1 MSGLS
6 VSFGQYSDKGRKP
19 ANQDCHGLFLPDEPL
34 RSTKGIAVAL
44 ADGIGSSSVSHIASD
59 CAVRGFLSDYFS
71 TPDTWSVKQSASRV
85 LMAINAWLYAQTR
98 QSQFRYDMDRGYVC
112 TLSALVLRGSQ
123 ASVFHAGDSRVYR
136 WRDGELEQLTTDH
149 RLWVSREQHY
159 LSRALGIQPHL
170 ELDYLHC
177 TLAAGDLF
185 LLVTDGVYEYLGH
198 AEITEL
204 LRTAI
209 ALDDTAKHITDQ
221 ALAHGSDDNV
231 TVQLLRVE
239 TLPPHDA
246 VTQLGQAGALPCPP
260 ALAPRMAFEGYSIL
274 RELHQG
280 HRSQVYLARDDAHQ
294 QTVVI
299 KVPSTE
305 ARDDPAWLQR
315 FVMEEW
321 IARRLDH
328 PHVLR
333 AVPPARPRRYC
344 YTVTEY
350 IDGQTL
356 RQWLHDHPAAA
367 LSSVRDI
374 VRQVA
379 SGLRAFHRLEM
390 FHQDLRP
397 DNILIDRSGTVT
409 LIDFGA
415 TRIAGLQDQLP
426 LALRDSLLG
435 TAPYTAPEC
444 FRGHDSHE
452 GSDLFSL
459 GVMTYQLLT
468 GQLPYGTAVAAASL
482 SGRQHRLRYRPLTQY
497 RQDLPPWL
505 DGPLRKAVHP
515 DPNQRYAVLSEFLFD
530 LEHPNPALHAGT
542 AAPLLERN
550 PLRFW
555 QLLSLVLALVLATVL
570 VWHAPTGSTEQSDEA
585 RPAAMATPMAPGNAA
600 VVKRAMDRRAGTE
613 DASLILSGTASRPW
627 EA

>member
-1 MSGLS
+1 MTGLS

-19 ANQDCHGLFLPDEPL
+19 ANQDCHGLYLPDEPL
-34 RSTKGIAVAL
+34 RTTKGIAVAL
-44 ADGIGSSSVSHIASD
+44 ADGIGSSSVSHVASD

-112 TLSALVLRGSQ
+112 TLSALVLRGGH
-123 ASVFHAGDSRVYR
+123 ASLFHAGDSRIYR
-136 WRDGELEQLTTDH
+136 WRAGELEQLTTDH

-170 ELDYLHC
+170 ELDYLRC
-177 TLAAGDLF
+177 TLAPDDVF

-198 AEITEL
+198 TELCDL
-204 LRTAI
+204 LRTAS
-209 ALDDTAKHITDQ
+209 ALDDTAERIAAQ
-221 ALAHGSDDNV
+221 ALAQGSDDNV

-239 TLPPHDA
+239 TLPPPDA
-246 VTQLGQAGALPCPP
+246 TTQLGQAGALPCPP
-260 ALAPRMAFEGYSIL
+260 ALAPRTLFEGYALL

-280 HRSQVYLARDDAHQ
+280 HRSHVYLARDEARQ
-294 QTVVI
+294 QPVVI

-305 ARDDPAWLQR
+305 GRDDPAWLQR

-321 IARRLDH
+321 IARRIDH

-333 AVPPARPRRYC
+333 AVPPTRPRRYC

-356 RQWLHDHPAAA
+356 RQWLYDHPAAT
-367 LSSVRDI
+367 LNSVRDI
-374 VRQVA
+374 VRQIA

-397 DNILIDRSGTVT
+397 DNILIDSSGTVT

-426 LALRDSLLG
+426 RALHDGLLG

-459 GVMTYQLLT
+459 GIITYQLLT

-482 SGRQHRLRYRPLTQY
+482 RGQSHRLRYRPLTQY
-497 RQDLPPWL
+497 RQDLPPWI

-515 DPNQRYAVLSEFLFD
+515 DPNQRYAVVSEFLFD
-530 LEHPNPALHAGT
+530 LAHPNPALHAGT

-550 PLRFW
+550 PVLAW
-555 QLLSLVLALVLATVL
+555 QLLSLVLALALAAVLT
-570 VWHAPTGSTEQSDEA
+570 WYAPTVSTERDDEA
-585 RPAAMATPMAPGNAA
+585 PPGHSETLTRPLISPMG
-600 VVKRAMDRRAGTE
+600 R
-613 DASLILSGTASRPW
+613 
-627 EA
+627 